1 MSGTSKD
8 DGRERRLNI
17 HKQHTFSKLDD
28 IYEGVISLCEVGLN
42 KASDIKNVLKLIVF
56 IYTSDLS
63 SISSKFGI

>member
-8 DGRERRLNI
+8 DRRERRLNI

-56 IYTSDLS
+56 I
-63 SISSKFGI
+63 